1 MKYGNTSIRSL
12 NQEIP
17 TRSREM
23 MENTGMNESSI
34 NLPKMRGHKWVFGV
48 EKVWS
53 RERKKS
59 GRRRLESETEKKRR
73 EEGER
78 NRGGV
83 GRSKVRKPVQ
93 LVIKPVQPVSG
104 QTA

>member
-1 MKYGNTSIRSL
+1 
-12 NQEIP
+12 
-17 TRSREM
+17 M
-23 MENTGMNESSI
+23 MENTGMNGSPT
-34 NLPKMRGHKWVFGV
+34 NLPNMRGHKWVFGV
-48 EKVWS
+48 EKMWR

-78 NRGGV
+78 NRRGV
-83 GRSKVRKPVQ
+83 GRSKDRKPVQ

-104 QTA
+104 QTTQ

>member
-1 MKYGNTSIRSL
+1 VK
-12 NQEIP
+12 E
-17 TRSREM
+17 
-23 MENTGMNESSI
+23 
-34 NLPKMRGHKWVFGV
+34 
-48 EKVWS
+48 

-83 GRSKVRKPVQ
+83 DRSKDRKPVQ
-93 LVIKPVQPVSG
+93 PVIKPVQPVSG
-104 QTA
+104 QTAQ

>member
-1 MKYGNTSIRSL
+1 M
-12 NQEIP
+12 
-17 TRSREM
+17 
-23 MENTGMNESSI
+23 
-34 NLPKMRGHKWVFGV
+34 
-48 EKVWS
+48 

-83 GRSKVRKPVQ
+83 GRSKDRKPVQ
-93 LVIKPVQPVSG
+93 PVIKPVQPVSG
-104 QTA
+104 QTAQ